1 MDTEDKVIVCGDCG
15 KEFTHTV
22 EDQKRYAERG
32 FTEDPKRCRECRQ
45 LRKNKAQSAP
55 KPQRAPGRAGAGP
68 RGGGGGGRFHDGPR
82 GGGDFSGQRRS
93 YGSGP
98 PRERGGGGGGGG
110 RGGGQRQIYQAVC
123 SACGA
128 STTVPFQPTPGR
140 EVFAGPAWKECGRRR
155 RALSR
160 NPSPR
165 PARTETGVGGGAART
180 P

>member
-1 MDTEDKVIVCGDCG
+1 MESQDKLITCGDCG

-22 EDQKRYAERG
+22 EDQQRYAERG

-55 KPQRAPGRAGAGP
+55 KAPRASRAGGGGGGGGGHRGGGRSFDGP
-68 RGGGGGGRFHDGPR
+68 RGGG
-82 GGGDFSGQRRS
+82 GGGDFSGQRR

-98 PRERGGGGGGGG
+98 PRDRGGS
-110 RGGGQRQIYQAVC
+110 RGGPQRQVYQAVC

-140 EVFAGPAWKECGRRR
+140 EVFC
-155 RALSR
+155 
-160 NPSPR
+160 R
-165 PARTETGVGGGAART
+165 PCLQKMREG
-180 P
+180 

>member
-68 RGGGGGGRFHDGPR
+68 RGGGGGGGGRFHDGPR
-82 GGGDFSGQRRS
+82 GGGDFAGQRRS

-140 EVFAGPAWKECGRRR
+140 EVFC
-155 RALSR
+155 
-160 NPSPR
+160 R
-165 PARTETGVGGGAART
+165 PCLQKMREA
-180 P
+180 